1 MVQLAAIQCIT
12 HDYSNKQRKL
22 LTEAKLTTLE
32 RWMWDV
38 LVHEYSMIIS
48 HSMVKES
55 INETDNILGEK
66 LSHGH
71 ISVPKELQ
79 HLLDAKDKVYDKY
92 SREISA
98 SKYRLEEICGV

>member
-1 MVQLAAIQCIT
+1 M
-12 HDYSNKQRKL
+12 
-22 LTEAKLTTLE
+22 
-32 RWMWDV
+32 
-38 LVHEYSMIIS
+38 
-48 HSMVKES
+48 
-55 INETDNILGEK
+55 K